1 MDLGVFFTGIH
12 LVGGAKGDQ
21 VLHWDGTPLHQP
33 PEQHLFKSPCFE
45 SCQCPSLL
53 FLQPYKESSLADTD
67 GIVAVGHEG
76 VGEQLLTHP
85 VDLIQ
90 GATTIQ
96 MLIQLFKAANYDN
109 KYSNFRN
116 YAPPLFLP

>member
-1 MDLGVFFTGIH
+1 M
-12 LVGGAKGDQ
+12 GGAKGDQ

-53 FLQPYKESSLADTD
+53 SLQPYKESSLADTD

-90 GATTIQ
+90 GATTIKILMQ
-96 MLIQLFKAANYDN
+96 IFKAANYDN
-109 KYSNFRN
+109 KYTSH
-116 YAPPLFLP
+116 L

>member
-1 MDLGVFFTGIH
+1 MIKFFTGMGH
-12 LVGGAKGDQ
+12 LC
-21 VLHWDGTPLHQP
+21 TNPLNNIC
-33 PEQHLFKSPCFE
+33 LKSPCFE

-53 FLQPYKESSLADTD
+53 SLQPYKESSLADTD

-96 MLIQLFKAANYDN
+96 ILMQIFKAANYDN
-109 KYSNFRN
+109 KYTSVVDPSGARS
-116 YAPPLFLP
+116 APDGCILGVGIDIQL